1 MRIFWILFFMV
12 VAPFCH
18 AQETEKRHVE
28 YDSKPLNQVLT
39 DIELKFDVKYSYAD
53 TIAAGKRITVAAGR
67 YSLENLNK
75 EIEHQAA
82 LTIVPI
88 DSRYYSIYKA
98 EEKAVATALQE
109 IIISGF
115 LSKGITKTSRE
126 IVISPQK
133 VEELPGVTDADILL
147 SLQQL
152 PGVKSP
158 NETATGL
165 HIRGGTPDQ
174 NLILWDGIRMYHPG
188 HLFGMISGFNPNVR
202 QTVHFFTKATDPR
215 FGERISSVIDIRTT
229 DKIADSLSVDAGIN
243 GLAADAYIIAP
254 IVKKKLGIQ
263 VSGRKSYTELWQT
276 PTFDALAKK
285 VFQNTNFTD
294 FDDGNRFGFQDFS
307 AKVNFEPNERNNISA
322 TGIVIDNHLDFRS
335 AETGEV
341 TNQIMDILNY
351 GSSVNWKHE
360 YSSRLDQ
367 ELRLHFS
374 TYTFDYL
381 EDRKFATGDFEDFI
395 KMNRIVD
402 SGIELN
408 FGYAATDALT
418 FGYGYQLSGNDV
430 SHSFT
435 SKNPNLE
442 IELDQKH
449 RFNIAHSGYFNA
461 GYVLDTWDFQAGA
474 RYSYFGKLGESS
486 FEPRVLLQKK
496 LNKSFAGQIS
506 YERKSQILSQVRESV
521 ANDLSLENYVW
532 ILSDGGDYPIQNANQ
547 YTAGITYKSSSVL
560 IDLDAYYKTIDGITS
575 LSFGFLHEYDSSI
588 HKGNGYTKGIDVLVQ
603 KTAPTWRTWATY
615 TFQDSKNRYNGL
627 NGNNYFPISS
637 DITHAVTISAH
648 KDWGKFSASAGW
660 FWHTGKPY
668 SEIGDDNQ
676 IESFNSNRLPAYH
689 RLDVSAAYAFSGATW
704 KGKAGFSIGN
714 VYGNHT
720 VISREYQR
728 TYGNTN
734 DVITSEYTSRDYYS
748 LGLLP
753 NVFIRISF

>member
-12 VAPFCH
+12 IAPFCH

-53 TIAAGKRITVAAGR
+53 TIATGKRITVPAGR

-88 DSRYYSIYKA
+88 DARYYSIYKA
-98 EEKAVATALQE
+98 EENAVATPLQE

-115 LSKGITKTSRE
+115 LSKGIAKTSRE
-126 IVISPQK
+126 IIISPQK
-133 VEELPGVTDADILL
+133 VEELPGVTDADVLL

-158 NETATGL
+158 NETASGL

-215 FGERISSVIDIRTT
+215 FGERISSIIDIRTT
-229 DKIADSLSVDAGIN
+229 DKIADSLLVDAGIN

-276 PTFDALAKK
+276 PTFDALAEK

-294 FDDGNRFGFQDFS
+294 FDDENRFGFQDFS
-307 AKVNFEPNERNNISA
+307 AKVNFEPNERNEISV

-335 AETGEV
+335 AETSEV

-351 GSSVNWKHE
+351 GSSVNWKHI
-360 YSSRLDQ
+360 YSPRFDQ

-381 EDRKFATGDFEDFI
+381 EDRKFATGNFEDFI
-395 KMNRIVD
+395 KMNRVVD

-418 FGYGYQLSGNDV
+418 LDCGYQLSGNDV

-442 IELDQKH
+442 IELDQQH
-449 RFNIAHSGYFNA
+449 RFSIAHSGYFNA
-461 GYVLDTWDFQAGA
+461 GYLLNTWDFHAGA
-474 RYSYFGKLGESS
+474 RYSYFGKLGQSS

-532 ILSDGGDYPIQNANQ
+532 ILSDGDDYPIQNANQ

-575 LSFGFLHEYDSSI
+575 LSFGFLHEYDSFI
-588 HKGNGYTKGIDVLVQ
+588 HKGNGYSKGIDVLMQ

-615 TFQDSKNRYNGL
+615 TFQDSKNRYSGL
-627 NGNNYFPISS
+627 NGNDYFPISS

-668 SEIGDDNQ
+668 SEIGDGNQ

-689 RLDVSAAYAFSGATW
+689 RLDVSAAYAVSGKSW
-704 KGKAGFSIGN
+704 KGKTGFSIGN